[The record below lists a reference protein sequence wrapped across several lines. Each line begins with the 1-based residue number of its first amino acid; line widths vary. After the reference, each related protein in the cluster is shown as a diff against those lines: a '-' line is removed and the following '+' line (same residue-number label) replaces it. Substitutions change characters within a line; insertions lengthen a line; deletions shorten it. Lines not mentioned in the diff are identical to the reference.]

1 MTSDRVEP
9 DLESSIWIARPPQE
23 IWNYLVDV
31 SNDEHWRDGVTD
43 AQWDSGPPHGVGSTG
58 LHVGEDTDVMTWR
71 VTEWE
76 EARIMS
82 WDVTGGRF
90 AGGHAGYRLAP
101 EDAGSRMTL
110 HIRVKRSALMRILLL
125 IMKRR
130 FGRQLAADLEK
141 LKAIME
147 A

>member
-1 MTSDRVEP
+1 MASAYPEP

-31 SNDEHWRDGVTD
+31 SNDTQWRDGVTD
-43 AQWDSGPPHGVGSTG
+43 AHWDSGPPHGIGSTG
-58 LHVGEDTDVMTWR
+58 LHAGEDTDVMTWR

-76 EARIMS
+76 EPRIMS

-90 AGGHAGYRLAP
+90 EGGHAGYRLVP
-101 EDAGSRMTL
+101 EDAGTHMTL
-110 HIRVKRSALMRILLL
+110 HIRVKHSVLMRVLLL

-130 FGRQLAADLEK
+130 LSRQLAADLEK